1 MQLTEDTMSE
11 EEKQKR
17 QKQRKIY
24 AFLRKIRWI
33 IVVGIGGILAN
44 SYYKIFATKE
54 IYAGPLR
61 SGCVP
66 FLNCHA
72 CPFAVSSCPIGIIQH
87 FAAIHK
93 FPLFVAGFL
102 GIIGVTVGR
111 AACGWLCPFGWLQ
124 DQFYKIRT
132 PKITLP
138 KSFSYLKYV
147 SLAVL
152 AILLPY
158 FTGAHWFSRICPWGT
173 VIAGIPWVLWNPIDP
188 AYGMPVI
195 EPGMVGWL
203 YWLKIGVLVLFLAL
217 FIFIKRPFCRTTCPL
232 GAIYSLFNKFSL
244 MQLNVKKS
252 GTCARCGYCR
262 EVCPMDIDVSENPDS
277 AECIRCLECTVCNHI
292 RVKWGPY

>member
-1 MQLTEDTMSE
+1 MTED
-11 EEKQKR
+11 EKEKN
-17 QKQRKIY
+17 QRERKTY
-24 AFLRKIRWI
+24 AVLRKIRWI
-33 IVVGIGGILAN
+33 IVMGIGGILAN
-44 SYYKIFATKE
+44 SYYKVIATKE
-54 IYAGPLR
+54 IYSGPIR

-72 CPFAVSSCPIGIIQH
+72 CPFAISSCPIGIIQH

-102 GIIGVTVGR
+102 GVIGVSVGR

-124 DQFYKIRT
+124 DQLYKIKTR
-132 PKITLP
+132 KIILP
-138 KSFSYLKYV
+138 KPFSYLKYV

-158 FTGAHWFSRICPWGT
+158 LTGAHWFARICPWGT
-173 VIAGIPWVLWNPIDP
+173 IIAGIPWVLWNPIDP
-188 AYGMPVI
+188 AYGAPVI
-195 EPGMVGWL
+195 EPGMVGSL
-203 YWLKIGVLVLFLAL
+203 YWLKIGVLVFFLVL

-244 MQLNVKKS
+244 MQLDVKKS

-262 EVCPMDIDVSENPDS
+262 EVCPMDIHVSENPDS
-277 AECIRCLECTVCNHI
+277 SECIRCLECTVCNHI
-292 RVKWGPY
+292 RVKWGVSK